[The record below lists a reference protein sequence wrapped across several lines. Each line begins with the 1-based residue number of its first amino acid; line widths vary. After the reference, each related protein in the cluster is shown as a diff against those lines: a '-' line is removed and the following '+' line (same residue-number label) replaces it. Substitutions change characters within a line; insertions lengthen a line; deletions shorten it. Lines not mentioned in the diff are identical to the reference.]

1 MFGFFKKDNDKSSHA
16 LSVKQANEI
25 RKQFKD
31 HYDIEIYRETYTTD
45 DMKRM
50 GYRMIDSNAI
60 ASLNMLFH
68 YVPQLA
74 VDKINQAAVGN
85 AFKEAVDGSFRVRL
99 GAGMHM
105 LHSKLHPE
113 AFRAMGFSDATN
125 KLSGQAELFENNA
138 VLNVSNA
145 PQVALRIFNVASMV
159 TGQYFMSQ
167 INMKLQNLSDSVNRI
182 EQLLDI
188 QQRNQLKSSIQEL
201 EGIIQRLEFIK
212 QDEKETRSRIDEL
225 RRIQESARNAMNS
238 YRDKISLELVS
249 AKASDKDD
257 EIIRKLKAIGD
268 YLFQYRYAVQLYC
281 YTAMIVVQL
290 RNITNPA
297 EVAIERDDIC
307 SWINAF
313 REDVA
318 HYTTD
323 LKTYLDE
330 NKVLNKRNVLQYIS
344 TVGSAAG
351 GSLLK
356 LPLSV
361 NTTLAKS
368 IDEFFDGRR
377 KKKKEECVLLADNYL
392 KQISDMDNVEAPA
405 RTLSHYIEIVENEIE
420 LVRIGQDYYTN
431 IPDVL

>member
-31 HYDIEIYRETYTTD
+31 HYDIEIYHETYTLD

-50 GYRMIDSNAI
+50 GYRKIDSNTV

-68 YVPQLA
+68 YLPQLA
-74 VDKINQAAVGN
+74 VNKINQAAVGN
-85 AFKEAVDGSFRVRL
+85 AFKTAVDGSYRVRL
-99 GAGMHM
+99 GAGMYM
-105 LHSKLHPE
+105 PHSKLHPE
-113 AFRAMGFSDATN
+113 AFRAMGFNDVTN

-145 PQVALRIFNVASMV
+145 PQVALGIFNVASMV

-201 EGIIQRLEFIK
+201 EGIIQRLEFIM

-238 YRDKISLELVS
+238 YRDKISLELVF

-268 YLFQYRYAVQLYC
+268 YLLQYRYAVQLYC

-290 RNITNPA
+290 RNITNPTEA
-297 EVAIERDDIC
+297 AIERDDIC

-330 NKVLNKRNVLQYIS
+330 NKVLNKRNVLQFIS

-351 GSLLK
+351 SSLLK

-361 NTTLAKS
+361 STTLAKS

-392 KQISDMDNVEAPA
+392 NQISDMDNVEAPA
-405 RTLSHYIEIVENEIE
+405 RTLSHYIEIIENEIE
-420 LVRIGQDYYTN
+420 LVRIGQEYYTN
-431 IPDVL
+431 IPDAF